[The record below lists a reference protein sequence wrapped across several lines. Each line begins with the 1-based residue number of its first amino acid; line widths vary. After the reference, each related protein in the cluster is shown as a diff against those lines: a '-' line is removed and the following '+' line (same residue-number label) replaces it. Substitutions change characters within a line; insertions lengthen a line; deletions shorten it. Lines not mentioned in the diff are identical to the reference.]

1 MSKFLNMK
9 TVIGVRK
16 HRVDINH
23 HKSTSNVYCLYVQN
37 ATIESN

>member
-23 HKSTSNVYCLYVQN
+23 QRQRQMSIVYMCKMQ
-37 ATIESN
+37 